1 MSKLWEPKQE
11 STVVERELAK
21 KSLTEFKGLKPQDI
35 SSIDWGKLI
44 RYDEEQIFE
53 ALLGLISVGNS
64 EFRPTKQDIAES
76 NQISAH
82 PDESVY
88 LFQPKNESKKLLV
101 FDILKKELNSI
112 ELGFTIPQL

>member
-1 MSKLWEPKQE
+1 M
-11 STVVERELAK
+11 
-21 KSLTEFKGLKPQDI
+21 
-35 SSIDWGKLI
+35 I
-44 RYDEEQIFE
+44 RYDKEQIYK
-53 ALLGLISVGNS
+53 ALLGLISVRNS
-64 EFRPTKQDIAES
+64 ESQPTSQDIAES
-76 NQISAH
+76 DQISAH